1 MFRAM
6 SAASACALYAATL
19 IISACGGSSPNDA
32 TVIRDSLEPTA
43 APAPAPRLSNVAPVP
58 ARPHV
63 DQAKP
68 ARLASRVQ
76 SINPAAVAFVS
87 DESGNAVLLLT
98 SGAHLAVRGDAGEVL
113 HRVTPF
119 GATVA
124 LLAVKIA
131 SKALKLAATCAL
143 ARRSPTE

>member
-1 MFRAM
+1 
-6 SAASACALYAATL
+6 
-19 IISACGGSSPNDA
+19 
-32 TVIRDSLEPTA
+32 
-43 APAPAPRLSNVAPVP
+43 
-58 ARPHV
+58 
-63 DQAKP
+63 
-68 ARLASRVQ
+68 VQ

-87 DESGNAVLLLT
+87 DESGNAVLFLT

-131 SKALKLAATCAL
+131 PKALKLAATCAL